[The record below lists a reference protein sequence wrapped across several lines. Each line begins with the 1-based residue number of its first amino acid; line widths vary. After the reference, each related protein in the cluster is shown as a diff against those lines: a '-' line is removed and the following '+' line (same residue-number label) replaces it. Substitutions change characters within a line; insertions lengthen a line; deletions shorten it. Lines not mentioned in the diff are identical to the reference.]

1 MSLRQIRAVTH
12 KEIIYITRDRSS
24 FILVILMPML
34 LLLLM
39 SYALAV
45 DIRHVPVAVLDQDR
59 SSMSRA
65 FIQGITAGDDL
76 DLFAQVSDQQHDVGD
91 RLLSQQPQL
100 VTDC

>member
-1 MSLRQIRAVTH
+1 MSLRHIRAVTH

-45 DIRHVPVAVLDQDR
+45 ISGMCRSQSWIRTVAQYQEHL
-59 SSMSRA
+59 SRVSP
-65 FIQGITAGDDL
+65 
-76 DLFAQVSDQQHDVGD
+76 QVMISICSPRYLQWKK
-91 RLLSQQPQL
+91 SK
-100 VTDC
+100 TC